1 MQKMKKR
8 KGENIM
14 GKKMQKFMAALAV
27 TAVVGFPFTN
37 VMAASKTFTNKSIT
51 TVANNETY
59 YKIVEK
65 VKADNEQY
73 WYVTITNSVN
83 LSTSGQPRLILT
95 SAKNKT
101 QARASSSKLGLY
113 KGMTGVQKMKYP
125 SRANAGVTYKLFGT
139 GNNNATQ
146 GIPLPYPDVTHLNSV
161 NRECRIVFRYGIPQ
175 YLKKGTE

>member
-1 MQKMKKR
+1 MHAKDKKR

-59 YKIVEK
+59 YKVVEK

-101 QARASSSKLGLY
+101 QARASSPPKPIFPPETRSPWTIRENKPASTVSA
-113 KGMTGVQKMKYP
+113 KN
-125 SRANAGVTYKLFGT
+125 SRRPRPPA
-139 GNNNATQ
+139 
-146 GIPLPYPDVTHLNSV
+146 P
-161 NRECRIVFRYGIPQ
+161 
-175 YLKKGTE
+175 

>member
-1 MQKMKKR
+1 
-8 KGENIM
+8 M

-125 SRANAGVTYKLFGT
+125 SGQ
-139 GNNNATQ
+139 TQ
-146 GIPLPYPDVTHLNSV
+146 ELLTNCLEPEITMQPKAIPLPYPDVTHLNSV

-175 YLKKGTE
+175 YFEKRNRIT

>member
-65 VKADNEQY
+65 VKAHNEQY
-73 WYVTITNSVN
+73 CYVTITNSVN

-146 GIPLPYPDVTHLNSV
+146 GYTITISG
-161 NRECRIVFRYGIPQ
+161 RY
-175 YLKKGTE
+175 TS